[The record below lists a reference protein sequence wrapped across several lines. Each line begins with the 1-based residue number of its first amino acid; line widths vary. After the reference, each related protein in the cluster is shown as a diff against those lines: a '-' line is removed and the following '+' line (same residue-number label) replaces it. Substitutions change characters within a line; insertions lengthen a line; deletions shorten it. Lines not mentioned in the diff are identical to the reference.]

1 MADSTIQGNYPDG
14 SPFKFSLDGIATRDQ
29 LERLIKLTATMAKR
43 DGKNTPEEK
52 ERIDLLERGNKQ
64 YKQYNKNIDE
74 VNDGMDS
81 FESSLQKASAVTSLF
96 KGHMFSAIR
105 ALDNPMAKLA
115 AGMGGLVAGLMNYA
129 DDLRPALQRG
139 IAGGVLDF
147 AVTAKS
153 AGLTLGDF
161 NKALAATGG
170 TFTMLGDGATSGAKN
185 FGTLINSVR
194 GATASVGN
202 LGMSNE
208 QLAEFT
214 AQQLKISVQQG
225 LKGKQAQEAVVKT
238 SKILGDEFDNL
249 ANRTGKTIQEMADA
263 AIKLVNDPTVNSFLA
278 SLGQGGDKAS
288 AAMQS
293 VGANMT
299 ALFGKTGEKLAN
311 EAAQA
316 AASGLPLTF
325 NEMGRSIA
333 GMAPSLYNE
342 VERQMGR
349 AAKGFTPSEED
360 RQRMRESALE
370 AERTMGEQ
378 LRVYSKSND
387 AAGQAAREILAM
399 AQEARSYNTD
409 ANVEKRKRE
418 KAAQDFNTEVNKLSA
433 NMNQLMVPFLQLLN
447 GIDWTFMFQVLNG
460 FASTIKILLT
470 PLEWLGKLLGSTGLG
485 TVIGGFLGLLTV
497 GTLLVSGF
505 GLLANGVRGLV
516 GVITTAAKTIGLM
529 NGAMGIGKVGPAAA
543 GVSTATEK
551 SKGIGGLADKERE
564 VAARLAAE
572 RDARIARAQEMRK
585 ERPDLT
591 AAQAMDR
598 AKQEQLNANQG
609 PQLKRITEA
618 DTKIAKVGNTV
629 EKFAG
634 AIAGVT
640 VALTGTAMTIAGEA
654 LLREDAN
661 SKMGEFLV
669 KWGGVVST
677 FGTVAGLLLQ
687 FAPAISGAISTV
699 TAYMALHGGAIPAL
713 TAFIANLWASSKALG
728 TGFLS
733 ILGKLGTGLATA
745 GRLLIPMFS
754 ALVPILAGAATA
766 IGGFLVAAAPVIAV
780 IAGIAAAGYLLYKS
794 FDFLVA
800 GVKWLAN
807 GIWEGMKAVW
817 EGIKTVGGW
826 VLDAGKALASGA
838 KSLWD
843 IMTKP
848 FTALWD
854 WLKGSWLG
862 KKLFGGS
869 EDKKTAETK
878 KTSQD
883 GMTLDQINAAKA
895 ALRYGNA
902 NDMSDKKTVEPK
914 ARDAEPKAKDV
925 DTMRGSVKAQVI
937 NPADQDGSL
946 KRGNSGWAN
955 MSQTP
960 STVDENGK
968 RRTAT
973 LEEINALKTGLQQS
987 NMVRISEP
995 ERQNVNSTLVDT
1007 QTSALDQKSIK
1018 ENENTKQLVT
1028 LNKNMESLIES
1039 SDANLSVNGK
1049 NASINDTNG
1058 RYMRNKSLYGTA

>member
-1 MADSTIQGNYPDG
+1 MADSTTINGVYPDG
-14 SPFKFSLDGIATRDQ
+14 SAFKFSLDGLATHNQ
-29 LERLIKLTATMAKR
+29 MERLIKLTATMAKR
-43 DGKNTPEEK
+43 DSKNTPDEK
-52 ERIDLLERGNKQ
+52 ERIELLEKGNKQ
-64 YKQYNKNIDE
+64 YKQYNKNLDD

-81 FESSLQKASAVTSLF
+81 FESSLQKASTVTSLF

-105 ALDNPMAKLA
+105 ALDTPMAKLA
-115 AGMGGLVAGLMNYA
+115 AGMGGLVAGFVNYA

-139 IAGGVLDF
+139 ISGGVLDF

-161 NKALAATGG
+161 NKALTATGG
-170 TFTMLGDGATSGAKN
+170 TFTMLGDGATQGARN

-208 QLAEFT
+208 QMAEFT
-214 AQQLKISVQQG
+214 AQQLKASVQQG
-225 LKGKQAQEAVVKT
+225 LKGKQAQDAVIRT
-238 SKILGDEFDNL
+238 SKVLGDEFDNL
-249 ANRTGKTIQEMADA
+249 ANRTGKTIQEMAEA

-278 SLGQGGDKAS
+278 SLGKGGDKAS
-288 AAMQS
+288 AAMQA

-299 ALFGKTGEKLAN
+299 ALFGKSGEKLAN

-325 NEMGRSIA
+325 NEMGRSVA
-333 GMAPSLYNE
+333 GLAPSLYNE
-342 VERQMGR
+342 VERQMSR
-349 AAKGFTPSEED
+349 AAQGFTPSEED
-360 RQRMRESALE
+360 RQRLRESALE

-378 LRVYSKSND
+378 LRVYAQSND
-387 AAGQAAREILAM
+387 AVGQNAKQILAM
-399 AQEARSYNTD
+399 AAEARSYNTD

-460 FASTIKILLT
+460 FASTIKTLLT
-470 PLEWLGKLLGSTGLG
+470 PLEWIGKLLGASGLG
-485 TVIGGFLGLLTV
+485 TVIGGFLGLVTV

-516 GVITTAAKTIGLM
+516 GVITTAISRIGLM
-529 NGAMGIGKVGPAAA
+529 NGAMGTGKVGPAAA
-543 GVSTATEK
+543 GVAPAGTAGASSTART
-551 SKGIGGLADKERE
+551 GIGGLADKERE
-564 VAARLAAE
+564 VAARLSSE
-572 RDARIARAQEMRK
+572 RDARIARAQEMRR
-585 ERPDLT
+585 ERPELT

-598 AKQEQLNANQG
+598 AKQEQLTANQG
-609 PQLKRITEA
+609 PQLKKLSESE
-618 DTKIAKVGNTV
+618 TKIAKVGNTV

-661 SKMGEFLV
+661 SAMGEFLV

-687 FAPAISGAISTV
+687 FAPVISGAISTV
-699 TAYMALHGGAIPAL
+699 TAYMTLHGGAIPAL

-733 ILGKLGTGLATA
+733 ILGKFGTGLATA
-745 GRLLIPMFS
+745 GRLLLPML
-754 ALVPILAGAATA
+754 AGLGTALAGAATA
-766 IGGFLVAAAPVIAV
+766 VGGFLVAAAPVIAV

-800 GVKWLAN
+800 GVKWLAE
-807 GIWEGMKAVW
+807 GIWNGLKAVW
-817 EGIKTVGGW
+817 EGITTVGGW
-826 VLDAGKALASGA
+826 IADAGKTVANGV

-843 IMTKP
+843 TMTKP
-848 FTALWD
+848 FVALGD

-862 KKLFGGS
+862 KKLFGDS

-878 KTSQD
+878 KMSADTNT
-883 GMTLDQINAAKA
+883 MTLDQINAAKA

-902 NDMSDKKTVEPK
+902 NDMSD
-914 ARDAEPKAKDV
+914 
-925 DTMRGSVKAQVI
+925 S
-937 NPADQDGSL
+937 
-946 KRGNSGWAN
+946 AN
-955 MSQTP
+955 GVSSPRM
-960 STVDENGK
+960 
-968 RRTAT
+968 
-973 LEEINALKTGLQQS
+973 I
-987 NMVRISEP
+987 RIGEP
-995 ERQNVNSTLVDT
+995 ESQNINDTLVNT
-1007 QTSALDQKSIK
+1007 QASALDQKSMK
-1018 ENENTKQLVT
+1018 ENENTKQLIT

-1058 RYMRNKSLYGTA
+1058 RYIRNKSLYGTA

>member
-1 MADSTIQGNYPDG
+1 
-14 SPFKFSLDGIATRDQ
+14 
-29 LERLIKLTATMAKR
+29 
-43 DGKNTPEEK
+43 
-52 ERIDLLERGNKQ
+52 
-64 YKQYNKNIDE
+64 
-74 VNDGMDS
+74 
-81 FESSLQKASAVTSLF
+81 
-96 KGHMFSAIR
+96 
-105 ALDNPMAKLA
+105 
-115 AGMGGLVAGLMNYA
+115 
-129 DDLRPALQRG
+129 
-139 IAGGVLDF
+139 
-147 AVTAKS
+147 
-153 AGLTLGDF
+153 
-161 NKALAATGG
+161 
-170 TFTMLGDGATSGAKN
+170 
-185 FGTLINSVR
+185 
-194 GATASVGN
+194 
-202 LGMSNE
+202 
-208 QLAEFT
+208 
-214 AQQLKISVQQG
+214 
-225 LKGKQAQEAVVKT
+225 
-238 SKILGDEFDNL
+238 
-249 ANRTGKTIQEMADA
+249 
-263 AIKLVNDPTVNSFLA
+263 
-278 SLGQGGDKAS
+278 
-288 AAMQS
+288 
-293 VGANMT
+293 
-299 ALFGKTGEKLAN
+299 
-311 EAAQA
+311 
-316 AASGLPLTF
+316 
-325 NEMGRSIA
+325 
-333 GMAPSLYNE
+333 
-342 VERQMGR
+342 
-349 AAKGFTPSEED
+349 
-360 RQRMRESALE
+360 
-370 AERTMGEQ
+370 
-378 LRVYSKSND
+378 
-387 AAGQAAREILAM
+387 
-399 AQEARSYNTD
+399 
-409 ANVEKRKRE
+409 
-418 KAAQDFNTEVNKLSA
+418 
-433 NMNQLMVPFLQLLN
+433 
-447 GIDWTFMFQVLNG
+447 
-460 FASTIKILLT
+460 
-470 PLEWLGKLLGSTGLG
+470 
-485 TVIGGFLGLLTV
+485 
-497 GTLLVSGF
+497 
-505 GLLANGVRGLV
+505 
-516 GVITTAAKTIGLM
+516 
-529 NGAMGIGKVGPAAA
+529 
-543 GVSTATEK
+543 
-551 SKGIGGLADKERE
+551 
-564 VAARLAAE
+564 
-572 RDARIARAQEMRK
+572 
-585 ERPDLT
+585 
-591 AAQAMDR
+591 
-598 AKQEQLNANQG
+598 
-609 PQLKRITEA
+609 
-618 DTKIAKVGNTV
+618 
-629 EKFAG
+629 
-634 AIAGVT
+634 
-640 VALTGTAMTIAGEA
+640 
-654 LLREDAN
+654 
-661 SKMGEFLV
+661 MGEFLV

-754 ALVPILAGAATA
+754 ALVPVLAGAATA

-826 VLDAGKALASGA
+826 VLDAGKALANGA

-854 WLKGSWLG
+854 WIKGSWLG
-862 KKLFGGS
+862 KKLFGDS

-902 NDMSDKKTVEPK
+902 NDMSDKKTAETKQTSADERTLEQINAAKAALRYGNANDMSDKKTAEPK
-914 ARDAEPKAKDV
+914 ARDADS
-925 DTMRGSVKAQVI
+925 MRGSVKAQVI

-960 STVDENGK
+960 TTVDENGK

-1007 QTSALDQKSIK
+1007 QTSALDQKSMK

>member
-1 MADSTIQGNYPDG
+1 
-14 SPFKFSLDGIATRDQ
+14 
-29 LERLIKLTATMAKR
+29 
-43 DGKNTPEEK
+43 
-52 ERIDLLERGNKQ
+52 
-64 YKQYNKNIDE
+64 
-74 VNDGMDS
+74 
-81 FESSLQKASAVTSLF
+81 
-96 KGHMFSAIR
+96 
-105 ALDNPMAKLA
+105 
-115 AGMGGLVAGLMNYA
+115 
-129 DDLRPALQRG
+129 
-139 IAGGVLDF
+139 
-147 AVTAKS
+147 
-153 AGLTLGDF
+153 
-161 NKALAATGG
+161 
-170 TFTMLGDGATSGAKN
+170 
-185 FGTLINSVR
+185 
-194 GATASVGN
+194 
-202 LGMSNE
+202 
-208 QLAEFT
+208 
-214 AQQLKISVQQG
+214 
-225 LKGKQAQEAVVKT
+225 
-238 SKILGDEFDNL
+238 
-249 ANRTGKTIQEMADA
+249 
-263 AIKLVNDPTVNSFLA
+263 
-278 SLGQGGDKAS
+278 
-288 AAMQS
+288 
-293 VGANMT
+293 
-299 ALFGKTGEKLAN
+299 
-311 EAAQA
+311 
-316 AASGLPLTF
+316 
-325 NEMGRSIA
+325 
-333 GMAPSLYNE
+333 
-342 VERQMGR
+342 MGR
-349 AAKGFTPSEED
+349 AAQGFTPSEED
-360 RQRMRESALE
+360 RKRMRESALE

-418 KAAQDFNTEVNKLSA
+418 KAAQDFNSEVNKLSA

-460 FASTIKILLT
+460 FAATIKTLLT
-470 PLEWLGKLLGSTGLG
+470 PLEWLGKLLGASGIG
-485 TVIGGFLGLLTV
+485 TVVGGFLGLLTV
-497 GTLLVSGF
+497 GSLLVSGF

-516 GVITTAAKTIGLM
+516 GVITTAATRIGLM
-529 NGAMGIGKVGPAAA
+529 NGAMGTGKVGPAAA
-543 GVSTATEK
+543 GETTTDKKSTL
-551 SKGIGGLADKERE
+551 GGLADKERE

-585 ERPDLT
+585 EKPDLT
-591 AAQAMDR
+591 AAQAMER

-609 PQLKRITEA
+609 PQLKKISEA

-713 TAFIANLWASSKALG
+713 TAFIANLWASSRALG

-745 GRLLIPMFS
+745 GRLLIPAFS

-794 FDFLVA
+794 FDFLMS

-826 VLDAGKALASGA
+826 VLDAGKALANGA

-862 KKLFGGS
+862 KKLFGDS

-883 GMTLDQINAAKA
+883 GMTLEQINAAKAALRYGNENDMSDKKTAETKKTSADERTLEQINAAKA

-902 NDMSDKKTVEPK
+902 NDMSDKKTAENKASDVDAMRGPMK
-914 ARDAEPKAKDV
+914 AR
-925 DTMRGSVKAQVI
+925 VI

-960 STVDENGK
+960 TTVDENGK

-973 LEEINALKTGLQQS
+973 LEEINALKTGLQQN
-987 NMVRISEP
+987 NMVRIAEP

-1007 QTSALDQKSIK
+1007 QTSALDQKSMK

>member
-1 MADSTIQGNYPDG
+1 MADSTTINGVYPDG
-14 SPFKFSLDGIATRDQ
+14 SPFKFSLDGLATQNQ

-43 DGKNTPEEK
+43 DSKNDPDEK
-52 ERIDLLERGNKQ
+52 ERIELLEKGNKQ
-64 YKQYNKNIDE
+64 YRQQNKNLND

-81 FESSLQKASAVTSLF
+81 FESSLQKASTVTSLF

-105 ALDNPMAKLA
+105 ALDTPMAKLA
-115 AGMGGLVAGLMNYA
+115 AGMGGLVAGFVNYA

-139 IAGGVLDF
+139 ISGGVLDF

-170 TFTMLGDGATSGAKN
+170 TFTMLGDGATQGARN

-214 AQQLKISVQQG
+214 AQQLKASVQQG
-225 LKGKQAQEAVVKT
+225 LKGKQAQDAVIRT
-238 SKILGDEFDNL
+238 SKVLGDEFDNL
-249 ANRTGKTIQEMADA
+249 ANRTGKTIQEMAEA

-278 SLGQGGDKAS
+278 SLGKGGDRAS
-288 AAMQS
+288 AAMQA

-342 VERQMGR
+342 VERQMSR
-349 AAKGFTPSEED
+349 AAQGFTPSEED

-460 FASTIKILLT
+460 FAATVKTLLT
-470 PLEWLGKLLGSTGLG
+470 PLEWLGKLLGATGLG
-485 TVIGGFLGLLTV
+485 TVVGGFLGLLTV

-505 GLLANGVRGLV
+505 GLLANGVKGLV
-516 GVITTAAKTIGLM
+516 GVITTAVARLGLM
-529 NGAMGIGKVGPAAA
+529 NGAMGTGKVGPTAA
-543 GVSTATEK
+543 GVATTSTGTAART
-551 SKGIGGLADKERE
+551 GIGGLADKERE
-564 VAARLAAE
+564 VAARLSSE

-585 ERPDLT
+585 EKPELT

-598 AKQEQLNANQG
+598 AKQEQLSANQG
-609 PQLKRITEA
+609 PQLKQLTEA
-618 DTKIAKVGNTV
+618 ETKISKVGNTV

-661 SKMGEFLV
+661 SALGEFLV

-677 FGTVAGLLLQ
+677 VGTITGILLQ

-713 TAFIANLWASSKALG
+713 TAFIANLWASSKAMG

-733 ILGKLGTGLATA
+733 ILGKFGTGLATA
-745 GRLLIPMFS
+745 GRLLLPML
-754 ALVPILAGAATA
+754 AGLGTALAGAATVV
-766 IGGFLVAAAPVIAV
+766 GGFLVAAAPVIAV
-780 IAGIAAAGYLLYKS
+780 VAGIAAAGYLLYKS

-800 GVKWLAN
+800 GVKWLAG

-826 VLDAGKALASGA
+826 VLDAGKALSSGV
-838 KSLWD
+838 KTLWD

-862 KKLFGGS
+862 KKLFGDSG
-869 EDKKTAETK
+869 ETK
-878 KTSQD
+878 SS
-883 GMTLDQINAAKA
+883 LN
-895 ALRYGNA
+895 LGNT
-902 NDMSDKKTVEPK
+902 NMSDNSALTNNSSPRMIRIGEP
-914 ARDAEPKAKDV
+914 D
-925 DTMRGSVKAQVI
+925 SQSI
-937 NPADQDGSL
+937 ND
-946 KRGNSGWAN
+946 
-955 MSQTP
+955 
-960 STVDENGK
+960 
-968 RRTAT
+968 
-973 LEEINALKTGLQQS
+973 
-987 NMVRISEP
+987 
-995 ERQNVNSTLVDT
+995 TLVNT
-1007 QTSALDQKSIK
+1007 QTSALDQKSMK
-1018 ENENTKQLVT
+1018 ENENTKQLVA

-1058 RYMRNKSLYGTA
+1058 RYLRNKSLYGTA

>member
-1 MADSTIQGNYPDG
+1 MADSTTINGVYPDG
-14 SPFKFSLDGIATRDQ
+14 SAFKFSLDGLATQ
-29 LERLIKLTATMAKR
+29 NQMERLIKLTATMAKR
-43 DGKNTPEEK
+43 DGKNTPDEK
-52 ERIDLLERGNKQ
+52 ERIELLEKGNKQ
-64 YKQYNKNIDE
+64 YKQYNKNLDD

-81 FESSLQKASAVTSLF
+81 FESSLQKASTVTSLF

-105 ALDNPMAKLA
+105 ALDTPMAKLA
-115 AGMGGLVAGLMNYA
+115 AGMGGLVAGFVNYA

-139 IAGGVLDF
+139 ISGGVLDF

-170 TFTMLGDGATSGAKN
+170 TFTMLGDGATQGARN

-214 AQQLKISVQQG
+214 AQQLKASVQQG
-225 LKGKQAQEAVVKT
+225 LKGKQAQDAVIRT
-238 SKILGDEFDNL
+238 SKVLGDEFDNL
-249 ANRTGKTIQEMADA
+249 ANRTGKTIQEMAEA

-278 SLGQGGDKAS
+278 ALGKGGDKAS
-288 AAMQS
+288 AAMQA

-299 ALFGKTGEKLAN
+299 AIFGKTGEKLAN

-325 NEMGRSIA
+325 SEMGRSVA

-342 VERQMGR
+342 VERQMSR
-349 AAKGFTPSEED
+349 AAQGFTPSEED

-378 LRVYSKSND
+378 LRVYAQSND
-387 AAGQAAREILAM
+387 AAGQAAKQILAM

-409 ANVEKRKRE
+409 VNVEKRKRE

-460 FASTIKILLT
+460 FASTIKTLLT
-470 PLEWLGKLLGSTGLG
+470 PLEWIGKLLGASGLG
-485 TVIGGFLGLLTV
+485 TVIGGFLGLVTV

-516 GVITTAAKTIGLM
+516 GVITTAISRIGLM
-529 NGAMGIGKVGPAAA
+529 NGAMGTGKVGPAAA
-543 GVSTATEK
+543 GVPTTAT
-551 SKGIGGLADKERE
+551 GNVARTGMAGLADKERE
-564 VAARLAAE
+564 VAAKIAADRE
-572 RDARIARAQEMRK
+572 ARIARAQEMKR
-585 ERPDLT
+585 ENPSLSS
-591 AAQAMDR
+591 AQAMER
-598 AKQEQLNANQG
+598 AKQEQASANQG
-609 PQLKRITEA
+609 PQLKKLSESE
-618 DTKIAKVGNTV
+618 TKIAKVGNTV

-661 SKMGEFLV
+661 SAMGEFLV

-733 ILGKLGTGLATA
+733 ILGKFGTGLATA

-754 ALVPILAGAATA
+754 ALIPVLAGAATA
-766 IGGFLVAAAPVIAV
+766 VGGFLVAAAPVIAV

-800 GVKWLAN
+800 GVKWLAE
-807 GIWEGMKAVW
+807 GIWNGLKAVW
-817 EGIKTVGGW
+817 EGITTVGGW
-826 VLDAGKALASGA
+826 IADAGKTVANGV

-843 IMTKP
+843 TMTKP
-848 FTALWD
+848 FVALGD

-862 KKLFGGS
+862 KKLFGDSG
-869 EDKKTAETK
+869 DTQTAETK
-878 KTSQD
+878 KMSLNSNV
-883 GMTLDQINAAKA
+883 MTLDQVNSAKA

-902 NDMSDKKTVEPK
+902 NDMSDQ
-914 ARDAEPKAKDV
+914 
-925 DTMRGSVKAQVI
+925 GI
-937 NPADQDGSL
+937 
-946 KRGNSGWAN
+946 
-955 MSQTP
+955 
-960 STVDENGK
+960 
-968 RRTAT
+968 
-973 LEEINALKTGLQQS
+973 
-987 NMVRISEP
+987 
-995 ERQNVNSTLVDT
+995 NSTLVNA
-1007 QTSALDQKSIK
+1007 QSSALDQRSMK
-1018 ENENTKQLVT
+1018 ENENTKQLIT

-1058 RYMRNKSLYGTA
+1058 RYIRNKSLYGTA